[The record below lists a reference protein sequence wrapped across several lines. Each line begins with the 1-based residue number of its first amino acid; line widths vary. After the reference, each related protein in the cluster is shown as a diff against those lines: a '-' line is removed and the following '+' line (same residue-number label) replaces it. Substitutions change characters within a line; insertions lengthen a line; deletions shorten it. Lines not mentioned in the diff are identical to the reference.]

1 MTQLQEFLF
10 NQSITELN
18 KIRLYMLKRYN
29 VYCKTL
35 KDLEQSINDYIPG
48 EYIIEELTEVLA

>member
-10 NQSITELN
+10 SQSITKLN

-29 VYCKTL
+29 VYCSSM
-35 KDLEQSINDYIPG
+35 KDLEQAINDYVPN
-48 EYIIEELTEVLA
+48 ESMLEELYEVLA